1 MRSSGVSPPSFNSL
15 ASLLSEEQVAVIAT
29 AAYNL
34 SKTLPSYAPKPLNVK
49 KLLDKEIQVHVL
61 RWSRSVKLLYVS
73 LAVMTGLSP
82 PRMYI
87 NILLDT
93 VLATDVNKY
102 SLASARCQP
111 IWQTLVGE
119 LELFL
124 AVALWDCRVL
134 KPITTKHQSVFW
146 LVSQSRR
153 MSAICVGNCRWISL
167 AAASA
172 DPVVTTHCL
181 VLMRDWN

>member
-1 MRSSGVSPPSFNSL
+1 
-15 ASLLSEEQVAVIAT
+15 
-29 AAYNL
+29 
-34 SKTLPSYAPKPLNVK
+34 
-49 KLLDKEIQVHVL
+49 
-61 RWSRSVKLLYVS
+61 
-73 LAVMTGLSP
+73 
-82 PRMYI
+82 MYI

-153 MSAICVGNCRWISL
+153 MSAICVGNCWWISL

-181 VLMRDWN
+181 VLVRDWN